1 MRGTVTN
8 VTSSDIA
15 HYAQQLP
22 DTQVDGLPEIQ
33 RLKKEIVLAEAR
45 VAAAARNAQGA
56 ESRKRDLAEAVRVA
70 ERELFELETG
80 QPGLAVDALLGDA
93 DAKKRFAEREKR
105 AEELRALLRCHKLF
119 PIVWGRNDE
128 AGAAAILVKN
138 AAAAVTRLEE
148 GLAGQRREAKLKIAK
163 EKLIPR

>member
-15 HYAQQLP
+15 YYAQQLP

-105 AEELRALLRCHKLF
+105 AEELRALLRCHKLAR
-119 PIVWGRNDE
+119 GRNDE
-128 AGAAAILVKN
+128 TGAAAILVKN